1 MEENQIKTLTVT
13 EFLGKNFFIPEYQR
27 GYRWTKTNVG
37 YFGLSV
43 APFQPKRVALI
54 DRNNH
59 PFQS

>member
-27 GYRWTKTNVG
+27 GG

-54 DRNNH
+54 D
-59 PFQS
+59 

>member
-27 GYRWTKTNVG
+27 GYRWTKTNVLQLLNDIG

-54 DRNNH
+54 D
-59 PFQS
+59 